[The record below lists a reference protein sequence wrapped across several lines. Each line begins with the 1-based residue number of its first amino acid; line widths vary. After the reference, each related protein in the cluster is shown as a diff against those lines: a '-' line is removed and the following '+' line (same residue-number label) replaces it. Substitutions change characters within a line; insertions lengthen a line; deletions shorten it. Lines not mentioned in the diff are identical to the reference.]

1 VRKGPVSVR
10 GRQVP
15 VPGLPVEIDGLRIA
29 HVSDLHLRR
38 FSRLESCTQQTLLG
52 LDYDVLVCTGD
63 LEHATKSG
71 QVPGGLCRQFFEP
84 LAARSACLAV
94 LGNHDADELADVS
107 GRPLTILRDEWLR
120 IDVGGGALVFAGL
133 NQAGDR
139 KGDLNRALADAPADL
154 PIVLLAH
161 YPSTVYRVRDDRVR
175 LVLAG
180 HTHGGQI
187 RLPWIGC
194 VWAHDRIPLRL
205 ARGLHVVNGRYLHVC
220 AGVGVSSPVRARFL
234 CPPEIAILTLCA
246 AGPKPWR
253 VEKGKREVLDEVA
266 A

>member
-1 VRKGPVSVR
+1 M
-10 GRQVP
+10 P
-15 VPGLPVEIDGLRIA
+15 VPGLPVETDGLRIA
-29 HVSDLHLRR
+29 HVSDLHLQRIG
-38 FSRLESCTQQTLLG
+38 RLESCAQQLLLG

-63 LEHATKSG
+63 LEHGTKSG
-71 QVPGGLCRQFFEP
+71 QVAGSLCRQFFEP

-94 LGNHDADELADVS
+94 LGNHDAEQLADVAS
-107 GRPLTILRDEWLR
+107 RTLTFLRDEWLR
-120 IDVGGGALVFAGL
+120 IDVGGGAVVFAGL

-139 KGDLNRALADAPADL
+139 EGDLDRALADAPADL

-161 YPSTVYRVRDDRVR
+161 YPSTVYRVRDERVS

-220 AGVGVSSPVRARFL
+220 AGLGVSSPVRARFL
-234 CPPEIAILTLCA
+234 CPPEIAILTLRSAGQA
-246 AGPKPWR
+246 AGR
-253 VEKGKREVLDEVA
+253 VEASKKEILDEVA

>member
-1 VRKGPVSVR
+1 VRKGPVNVR

-15 VPGLPVEIDGLRIA
+15 VPGLPVETDGLRIA

-38 FSRLESCTQQTLLG
+38 FGRLESCAQQVLLG

-63 LEHATKSG
+63 VEHVTDSCRAG
-71 QVPGGLCRQFFEP
+71 WLCRRFFGP

-94 LGNHDADELADVS
+94 LGNHDAEELAHAADL
-107 GRPLTILRDEWLR
+107 PITFLRDDWRR
-120 IDVGGGALVFAGL
+120 IEVGSAAVVFAGL
-133 NQAGDR
+133 DQAGDR
-139 KGDLNRALADAPADL
+139 CGDLRRALADAPADL

-161 YPSTVYRVRDDRVR
+161 YPSTVYRVRDERVQ

-194 VWAHDRIPLRL
+194 VWTHDRIPLGL
-205 ARGLHVVNGRYLHVC
+205 ARGLHVVNGRFLHVC

-246 AGPKPWR
+246 AGQTPWR
-253 VEKGKREVLDEVA
+253 AKRSRPELPDEVA